1 MCFNSTTSLVA
12 FSISVACSA
21 YLYYNGTVHNNKS
34 DLFFSAVVFLI
45 GCMQLIEYFLWEN
58 QNCTNNGNS
67 NNSNNSNH
75 IFSLIIMVLL
85 TLQGIVSCIVYYC
98 LYPNN
103 RYFNNTFVMFYLV
116 IYSVFFVYMMNY
128 LKNFKLC
135 SAPSSKSCRLKWAPY
150 DVMAKNNIPM
160 LIIHLVLYSAA
171 GIILGVETLNNNV
184 SDIFKYKTR
193 YAVLPIVFILSI
205 LYVIFKEINLS
216 IKLFNNP
223 LFFLDYA
230 DVFGSVFCFSAVLL
244 GIISV
249 LHV

>member
-12 FSISVACSA
+12 FIISVACSA
-21 YLYYNGTVHNNKS
+21 YLYYNGTLHNNKS
-34 DLFFSAVVFLI
+34 DLFFSVVVFLI

-58 QNCTNNGNS
+58 QDCTS
-67 NNSNNSNH
+67 NILNH
-75 IFSLIIMVLL
+75 NFSLLIMFLL
-85 TLQGIVSCIVYYC
+85 TLQGIISCIVYYC
-98 LYPNN
+98 LYPKN
-103 RYFNNTFVMFYLV
+103 RYFNNTFIMFYLF
-116 IYSVFFVYMMNY
+116 IYSGFFVYMMNY

-150 DVMAKNNIPM
+150 DVMAKNNTPM
-160 LIIHLVLYSAA
+160 LIIHLVLYAAA
-171 GIILGVETLNNNV
+171 GIILGIETLNNNLADV
-184 SDIFKYKTR
+184 FKYKMR
-193 YAVLPIVFILSI
+193 YAVLPIVFTLSV

-249 LHV
+249 LHI

>member
-12 FSISVACSA
+12 FIISVACSA

-58 QNCTNNGNS
+58 QDCTS
-67 NNSNNSNH
+67 NSNNSNH
-75 IFSLIIMVLL
+75 NFSLLIMFLL
-85 TLQGIVSCIVYYC
+85 TLQGIVSCIVYYR
-98 LYPNN
+98 LYPKN
-103 RYFNNTFVMFYLV
+103 RYFNNTFVMLYLF
-116 IYSVFFVYMMNY
+116 IYTAFFVYMLNY
-128 LKNFKLC
+128 LKKFKLC

-150 DVMAKNNIPM
+150 DVVAKNNMPM
-160 LIIHLVLYSAA
+160 LIIHLVLYAA
-171 GIILGVETLNNNV
+171 AVIILGIETLNNNV
-184 SDIFKYKTR
+184 ADVFKYKMR
-193 YAVLPIVFILSI
+193 YAILPIVFTLSV
-205 LYVIFKEINLS
+205 LYVVFKEVNLS
-216 IKLFNNP
+216 VKLFNNP
-223 LFFLDYA
+223 LFFLEYA

>member
-12 FSISVACSA
+12 FIISVACSA

-58 QNCTNNGNS
+58 QDCTS
-67 NNSNNSNH
+67 NSNNSNH
-75 IFSLIIMVLL
+75 NFSLLIMFLL
-85 TLQGIVSCIVYYC
+85 TLQGIVSCIVYYR
-98 LYPNN
+98 LYPKN
-103 RYFNNTFVMFYLV
+103 RYFNNTFVMLYLF
-116 IYSVFFVYMMNY
+116 IYTAFFVYMMNY
-128 LKNFKLC
+128 LKKFKLC

-150 DVMAKNNIPM
+150 DVMAKNNMPM
-160 LIIHLVLYSAA
+160 LIIHLALYAA
-171 GIILGVETLNNNV
+171 AVIILGIETLNSNV
-184 SDIFKYKTR
+184 ADVFKYKMR
-193 YAVLPIVFILSI
+193 YAILPIVFTLSV
-205 LYVIFKEINLS
+205 LYVVFKEVNLS
-216 IKLFNNP
+216 VKLFNNP
-223 LFFLDYA
+223 LFFLEYA